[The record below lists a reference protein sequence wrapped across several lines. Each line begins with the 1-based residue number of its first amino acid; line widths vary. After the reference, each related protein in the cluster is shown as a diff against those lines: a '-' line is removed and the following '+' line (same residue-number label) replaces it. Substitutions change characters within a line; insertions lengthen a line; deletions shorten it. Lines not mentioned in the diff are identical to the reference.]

1 MTGAI
6 LAPRATGNAAP
17 ADGIGD
23 SMARVRQ
30 ARMQGYEGDA
40 CGACGNFTLVR
51 NGTCQKCVTC
61 GETSGCS

>member
-1 MTGAI
+1 MAM
-6 LAPRATGNAAP
+6 PATAERAP
-17 ADGIGD
+17 APDAIGD
-23 SMARVRQ
+23 AMDRARQ